1 MTQFLQNI
9 DEQLLFLINGFNG
22 QFADFI
28 MYSISNK
35 FIWVPLYLLLFFIL
49 CKHNGLKKSCVWLAL
64 LILCIA
70 LTDQITSSL
79 LKPTVCRLRPSNLD
93 NPISCYIHIVN
104 NYRGGRFGFPSSH
117 AANTMALA
125 VFWLITTH
133 RRRSGMLLVLWSIVI
148 GYSRVY
154 LGVHYPSD
162 VLAGWI
168 IGAVTSVAVFFAYK
182 KCVGM
187 SRRMCGKKTTF
198 KCFLAVVCVFSPM
211 LLHAQEKHSN
221 DTIIDKEKLIKDIST
236 EPQNEQ
242 QSPHLNCFD
251 TIKINE
257 RPKPYQLSVPNNLDR
272 QIKIGISPNKDFG
285 NISLKSF
292 ILPGALIALGT
303 WGNENDWFVGRNKDI
318 RDELQEDKHSSIIID
333 DYTQFAP
340 FAATYALGAF
350 GIKAK
355 HTFKQRVIVGCIA
368 VGISQLFVQSLKY
381 TVKTERPDHSKR
393 NSFPS
398 GHTTMA
404 FVGAEMLWQE
414 YKDYSPWIAYSG
426 YAVAAGTG
434 FLRMYNNRHWLSDV
448 IAGAGFGMLS
458 TKLAYWLYPK
468 IWPNK
473 SKGICAGVNVL
484 PVSYGKN
491 NIGLSM
497 TLDF

>member
-1 MTQFLQNI
+1 MAMFLQHI
-9 DEQLLFLINGFNG
+9 DEQLLFLINGFHG

-35 FIWVPLYLLLFFIL
+35 YIWLPLYLLLFFVMRRY
-49 CKHNGLKKSCVWLAL
+49 NGLKKTCVWLVL

-79 LKPTVCRLRPSNLD
+79 LKPMVCRLRPSNLD
-93 NPISCYIHIVN
+93 NPISNHIHIVN
-104 NYRGGRFGFPSSH
+104 GYRGGKFGFPSSH

-125 VFWLITTH
+125 IFWLITTH
-133 RRRSGMLLVLWSIVI
+133 WRRSGILLVLWSLAI
-148 GYSRVY
+148 GYSRIY

-162 VLAGWI
+162 VLAGYAV
-168 IGAVTSVAVFFAYK
+168 GAAASAVVFATYK
-182 KCVGM
+182 KIGM
-187 SRRMCGKKTTF
+187 PRKAFGNKGIF
-198 KCFLAVVCVFSPM
+198 KCFLAVICVFSPM
-211 LLHAQEKHSN
+211 LLHAQEKNSN
-221 DTIIDKEKLIKDIST
+221 DTVIDKGELIKKIPAK
-236 EPQNEQ
+236 PQIKQ
-242 QSPHLNCFD
+242 HSPHLNSFD
-251 TIKINE
+251 TLKIDE
-257 RPKPYQLSVPNNLDR
+257 QLKPYQLSVPDNLGK
-272 QIKIGISPNKDFG
+272 QIKIGTYHNKDFG
-285 NISLKSF
+285 NISLESF
-292 ILPGALIALGT
+292 IFPGALIALGT

-318 RDELQEDKHSSIIID
+318 RDELQEEKHSSIIID

-355 HTFKQRVIVGCIA
+355 HNFKQRVIVGCIA

-381 TVKTERPDHSKR
+381 TVRTERPDHSKR

-398 GHTTMA
+398 GHTTVA

-473 SKGICAGVNVL
+473 NKGICFGVNVL
-484 PVSYGKN
+484 PISYGKN
-491 NIGLSM
+491 CIGMSM